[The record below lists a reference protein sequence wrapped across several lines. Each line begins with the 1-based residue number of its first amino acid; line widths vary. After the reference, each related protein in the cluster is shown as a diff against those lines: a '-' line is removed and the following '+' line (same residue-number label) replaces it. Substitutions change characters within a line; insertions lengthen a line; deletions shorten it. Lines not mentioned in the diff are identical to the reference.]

1 MRNVQADQ
9 TLSTFGCATR
19 QFACAHGVLG
29 FHEYGFCF
37 GLPKDCD
44 GNTGIVVSVDR
55 LSEMDHLA
63 AVPDSIDGK
72 STDMLLPI
80 LCFFNTGC
88 RRQSSL
94 IATLA
99 SQANY
104 GLPSSRCL
112 ARDWTCLQRI
122 IRRPMVKLSDLIVSS
137 AMFFALSVLSHLRLG
152 SRCSLSLILR

>member
-1 MRNVQADQ
+1 MDFV
-9 TLSTFGCATR
+9 
-19 QFACAHGVLG
+19 
-29 FHEYGFCF
+29 F
-37 GLPKDCD
+37 GLSKDCD
-44 GNTGIVVSVDR
+44 GNTGIVVFVAR

-104 GLPSSRCL
+104 GLRSSRCL
-112 ARDWTCLQRI
+112 ARDWTC
-122 IRRPMVKLSDLIVSS
+122 S
-137 AMFFALSVLSHLRLG
+137 
-152 SRCSLSLILR
+152 